1 MNAADF
7 CPFILRYRTLQINPH
22 QLLGMMQ
29 LADDSDIWARRN
41 RYGRFRPPGWRSRRE
56 QLRSR
61 PKTASAVQW
70 PVRPPSSDFTA
81 MPSWIVPQDQG
92 MDHPR
97 ISTGS
102 RSQDESP
109 GPVPL
114 LHTSRSS
121 PDDLGITRL
130 SDQEPPASS
139 APCQQPLSSH
149 PDSHPSESLGV
160 LQSPLPGPGDTLSS
174 PKEAPAGSAVSTV
187 YRHSASGGAI
197 RSVSWRE
204 VWRYAV
210 RSVLYDIRMRRH
222 STNAPRSVRR
232 GAFFVSRHKLTSQR
246 INPTLRCLMCI

>member
-1 MNAADF
+1 
-7 CPFILRYRTLQINPH
+7 
-22 QLLGMMQ
+22 MMQ

-41 RYGRFRPPGWRSRRE
+41 RYGRFRPSGWRSRRE
-56 QLRSR
+56 QLHR

-92 MDHPR
+92 IDHPR

-102 RSQDESP
+102 RSQIGSP
-109 GPVPL
+109 GPVTH

-121 PDDLGITRL
+121 PDDLGIVRL

-139 APCQQPLSSH
+139 VPYQQPLSSH
-149 PDSHPSESLGV
+149 PDSHPSESLSA
-160 LQSPLPGPGDTLSS
+160 LQNPLPGPGDTLSS
-174 PKEAPAGSAVSTV
+174 PKEAPAGSAVSTGD
-187 YRHSASGGAI
+187 RHSASGGAI
-197 RSVSWRE
+197 RPVSWQE

-222 STNAPRSVRR
+222 STNAPRSVRVALFR
-232 GAFFVSRHKLTSQR
+232 FKTLTHISTCQHYP
-246 INPTLRCLMCI
+246 ILPDA